1 MIALDNELKNI
12 MVKLLEGYTRL
23 ESKVTSIDD
32 KVTGLETEVRKHSI
46 KIETIGKHINIIVE
60 EVQTWVVLPIP
71 SKRYVSQMEYHFKVF
86 ILTFLE

>member
-1 MIALDNELKNI
+1 MIALDNELRNI

-32 KVTGLETEVRKHSI
+32 KVTGLETEVRKNSI

-60 EVQTWVVLPIP
+60 EVQT
-71 SKRYVSQMEYHFKVF
+71 SHNE
-86 ILTFLE
+86 E